1 MHRSIGKELSTI
13 DTLKKV
19 GKKLFDLYFVIGV
32 VAMALLAALV
42 IFAVI
47 ARYFFALSWKE
58 LSEFNTTLF
67 AFTTFWGMG
76 INVIKD
82 EHVMIDIFYDRVKP
96 ARKRWL
102 AIGNYLIVLVA
113 HPDFP
118 RLMADLEIYVNGTA
132 LKQAQGA
139 NAIVD
144 TMSATVI
151 KKHNPGMSDTQ
162 LRQLITAHIDEDEF
176 CRYVI
181 QRDINGIALA
191 LRETHKDDF
200 FSVPEDNPLKEMLE
214 TAGEIVSQDSDTE
227 QAYLAFICKR
237 LKLNFRKL
245 SVEERKWLK
254 KIAEKSDLLKNPKP
268 QRGRR

>member
-102 AIGNYLIVLVA
+102 AIVNYLIVMVVDLVFTWQGVKYVQVA
-113 HPDFP
+113 GKQLSMGMEIPMSFMYGIMP
-118 RLMADLEIYVNGTA
+118 VCGVICAVCILIKIAMLYKADLSYFA
-132 LKQAQGA
+132 PK
-139 NAIVD
+139 NAEL
-144 TMSATVI
+144 
-151 KKHNPGMSDTQ
+151 G
-162 LRQLITAHIDEDEF
+162 
-176 CRYVI
+176 
-181 QRDINGIALA
+181 
-191 LRETHKDDF
+191 
-200 FSVPEDNPLKEMLE
+200 
-214 TAGEIVSQDSDTE
+214 
-227 QAYLAFICKR
+227 
-237 LKLNFRKL
+237 
-245 SVEERKWLK
+245 
-254 KIAEKSDLLKNPKP
+254 KNDPA
-268 QRGRR
+268 